1 MVCCVLI
8 YCSCLVCFIVE
19 LLFIAVSLC
28 CFCFLVLLFSFVFV
42 FPDCVTVVVVVVV
55 GFWFVVSL
63 LLSMFYLFS
72 VFLLLP
78 VSMVSCY
85 GCRLACRVVLGG
97 FGVLLSSLLL
107 LKFGLLCYRWY

>member
-1 MVCCVLI
+1 MVYCVLI

-42 FPDCVTVVVVVVV
+42 FPDCVTVVV

-63 LLSMFYLFS
+63 LLSMFYLFN

-78 VSMVSCY
+78 VSMVSRVTVVVWLVVSFLVGLVCY
-85 GCRLACRVVLGG
+85 CRHYC
-97 FGVLLSSLLL
+97 
-107 LKFGLLCYRWY
+107 C